1 MTPASRLRFTVALT
15 LAFGALSV
23 LQAQDRGP
31 SEIIHH
37 RVNPN
42 LSGPHVAFGAAPTA
56 GSTSKLTTPL
66 TYHKGP
72 VFSTPTAYIIWYG
85 NWAQG
90 NGTDTASGQQ
100 IVTDFFNAIGG
111 SPYFQINTTYVGSSN
126 SISGNVTYG
135 GATTVAYP
143 YGASL
148 TDANIQSIVTD
159 AINSKA
165 LPSDT
170 NGIYFVLTS
179 SDVAESSGF
188 CSQYC
193 GWHTHGTINGLDIR
207 YAFIGNAARCL
218 TSCAA
223 QSVGPNGNA
232 GVDGMVSV
240 LAHELEEATTDA
252 DASAWYNRRGSENG
266 DLCAWTFGSTYQV
279 SNGAYANMKLGT
291 RDFLIQRNV
300 TIRSTGQ
307 YCSLVK

>member
-1 MTPASRLRFTVALT
+1 MNSSSRLWFATALVV
-15 LAFGALSV
+15 AFGLAPALS
-23 LQAQDRGP
+23 AQDQRAP
-31 SEIIHH
+31 EIVHH

-42 LSGPHVAFGAAPTA
+42 DGGPNAVFGAAPTA
-56 GSTSKLTTPL
+56 GSTSALTAPL
-66 TYHKGP
+66 KYHGGP

-85 NWAQG
+85 NWAQA
-90 NGTDTASGQQ
+90 NNTDTASGQQ

-111 SPYFQINTTYVGSSN
+111 SPYFQINSTYVGSSN
-126 SISGNVTYG
+126 LISGNVTYG

-148 TDANIQSIVTD
+148 TDANIQSIVAD

-188 CSQYC
+188 CSKYC
-193 GWHTHGTINGLDIR
+193 GWHTHGTINGSDIK
-207 YAFIGNAARCL
+207 YAFIGNAAQCL
-218 TSCAA
+218 SACAA
-223 QSVGPNGNA
+223 QSIGPNGNA

-252 DASAWYNRRGSENG
+252 DASAWYNRRGYENG
-266 DLCAWTFGSTYQV
+266 DLCAWTFGTSYQV
-279 SNGAYANMKLGT
+279 ANGAYANMKLGT

-307 YCSLVK
+307 YCDLVK

>member
-1 MTPASRLRFTVALT
+1 MNVPSGLRLAAALALVLGTAPALR
-15 LAFGALSV
+15 
-23 LQAQDRGP
+23 AQDRGP

-42 LSGPHVAFGAAPTA
+42 LSGPHAAFGAAPTA
-56 GSTSKLTTPL
+56 GSTSALTAPL
-66 TYHKGP
+66 KYHGGP

-193 GWHTHGTINGLDIR
+193 GWHTHGTINGLDIK

-291 RDFLIQRNV
+291 RDYLIQRNV
-300 TIRSTGQ
+300 TIRSNGQ

>member
-1 MTPASRLRFTVALT
+1 MTPAARLRFTVALT
-15 LAFGALSV
+15 LAFGA

-56 GSTSKLTTPL
+56 GSTSALTAPL
-66 TYHKGP
+66 KYHGGP

-100 IVTDFFNAIGG
+100 IVTDFFNAVGG

-223 QSVGPNGNA
+223 QSTGPNGNA

-252 DASAWYNRRGSENG
+252 DGSAWYNRRGYENG
-266 DLCAWTFGSTYQV
+266 DLCAWTFGTTYQV

-300 TIRSTGQ
+300 TIRSNGQ
-307 YCSLVK
+307 FCSLVK